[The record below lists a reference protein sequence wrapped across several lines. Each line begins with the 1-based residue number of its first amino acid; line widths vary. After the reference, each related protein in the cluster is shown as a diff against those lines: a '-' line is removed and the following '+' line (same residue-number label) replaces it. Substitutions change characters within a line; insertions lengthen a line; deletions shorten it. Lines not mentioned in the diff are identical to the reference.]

1 MILTLDKTVTGQK
14 KNLSLLMPIDREVK
28 EVHIVSQKE
37 DTLKSNPKLIDFDT
51 ANPYQSIH
59 YASELA

>member
-1 MILTLDKTVTGQK
+1 
-14 KNLSLLMPIDREVK
+14 MPIDREVK